1 MPVILAKREVK
12 VGESQS
18 EPNLGKNMRGY
29 LKNSLKQKAFKWW
42 SICLASIRP

>member
-18 EPNLGKNMRGY
+18 EPNLGKNVR
-29 LKNSLKQKAFKWW
+29 LSEK
-42 SICLASIRP
+42 